1 MSDLHENN
9 PQSAVDVYNLVCKG
23 RFTHIEDDH
32 KELKASMAN
41 IQKTQT
47 YIMTKID
54 NGFTS
59 KINDMDK
66 KVDSFKT
73 ETHND
78 ITGIRKLFLKLMFV
92 IMVFILGLLGTVV
105 TQYVKDRASGQDES
119 TPEHKHVPATRQA
132 YSDGVVLVLE

>member
-23 RFTHIEDDH
+23 RFAHIEDDH
-32 KELKASMAN
+32 KELKASIAN

-59 KINDMDK
+59 KIEDYNRRMK
-66 KVDSFKT
+66 S
-73 ETHND
+73 
-78 ITGIRKLFLKLMFV
+78 
-92 IMVFILGLLGTVV
+92 
-105 TQYVKDRASGQDES
+105 
-119 TPEHKHVPATRQA
+119 
-132 YSDGVVLVLE
+132 